1 MGGAV
6 KAIETG
12 ALKARLVE
20 SNMRRIEAIERGEQ
34 IVVGVN
40 AFTNSEPSPLMAGEN
55 TILVPSATAETEQ
68 IARLKAWRNARDGD
82 RCAKRYG
89 RCEAPP
95 RGA

>member
-20 SNMRRIEAIERGEQ
+20 SNMRRLEAIERGDR

-40 AFTNSEPSPLMAGEN
+40 AFTNSEPSPLTVGEKS
-55 TILVPSATAETEQ
+55 IMVPSAEAEAAQ
-68 IARLKAWRNARDGD
+68 IIN
-82 RCAKRYG
+82 
-89 RCEAPP
+89 
-95 RGA
+95 